1 MCTQAGAPDELSLS
15 ARPSPVVPLGG
26 RVTLSCDSPLRFVT
40 FTIYKTSG
48 TQDREMHTGLSKD
61 FTISPVTPGHAG
73 TYRCSGSFSHTSQW
87 SARSN
92 SLTIVVTGAFRKPS
106 ISAHPSSHVAAG
118 TRVTVR
124 CHSELAFDDFILYK
138 EGHTQHSQELD
149 EGMEAGTHYVEAVFR
164 LGPVTPA
171 HTGAYR
177 CCGSFSHSRYECSAP
192 SDPLEIVITGK
203 HKKPSLS
210 TQVGPMMGL
219 GENVTLFCISE
230 ISFDRYHLWREGAP
244 HCQWLSGGQRHGGAF
259 QANFS
264 VGLATPAHGGTYRCY
279 GSFNASPYEWS
290 APSEPLHLSVTGDP
304 KSTHLLFMEST
315 PESDTHLPQG
325 QSSNLNILT
334 GLSVAAIF
342 IGICLSAFIGY
353 WCSIKY
359 HTPMANTESV
369 EGQQMDEDDP
379 AAEAAQEMVYAQLNQ
394 HTLSQR
400 GVTPILPCPESLSE
414 ELSVYVTIHQA

>member
-1 MCTQAGAPDELSLS
+1 MAPKLIAVLCLGAPDKLSLS

-48 TQDREMHTGLSKD
+48 TQDRELHTGHSSN

-87 SARSN
+87 SAHSK

-106 ISAHPSSHVAAG
+106 ISAHPSALVAAG
-118 TRVTVR
+118 ARVTVR

-264 VGLATPAHGGTYRCY
+264 MGLATPAHGGTYRCY

-290 APSEPLHLSVTGDP
+290 APSEPLHLSVTGIP
-304 KSTHLLFMEST
+304 QSTFLSPMEPT
-315 PESDTHLPQG
+315 PETGSHPHDYTEG
-325 QSSNLNILT
+325 NLIRM
-334 GLSVAAIF
+334 GVAVLVLLVLGVF
-342 IGICLSAFIGY
+342 LLESCTVRKKEKHPICRKKRTMIENKAPFR
-353 WCSIKY
+353 
-359 HTPMANTESV
+359 TTE
-369 EGQQMDEDDP
+369 
-379 AAEAAQEMVYAQLNQ
+379 
-394 HTLSQR
+394 T
-400 GVTPILPCPESLSE
+400 
-414 ELSVYVTIHQA
+414 